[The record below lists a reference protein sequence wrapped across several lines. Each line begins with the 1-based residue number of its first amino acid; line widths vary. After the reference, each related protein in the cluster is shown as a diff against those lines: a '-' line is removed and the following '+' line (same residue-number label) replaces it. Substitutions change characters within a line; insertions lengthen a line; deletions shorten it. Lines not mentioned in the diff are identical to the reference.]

1 MKRRTLTQILKRM
14 RWSISTILR
23 RVFLARNAPDY
34 RSWLVPYAT
43 VAIHRDWPQ
52 MSEGTYP
59 EESQVV
65 NTAMWKTLMSIKAAS
80 ATELTV
86 EDHSASELGSL
97 TAHRRTRLLQSAS
110 RLPGVLWSVLIIG
123 GTVTVASA
131 TMFGAVSLR
140 LHAVQVLAFA
150 LLISLVLV
158 AIADIDRPFQGSVHI
173 SSYAFERAQQSMSAS
188 F

>member
-1 MKRRTLTQILKRM
+1 
-14 RWSISTILR
+14 
-23 RVFLARNAPDY
+23 
-34 RSWLVPYAT
+34 
-43 VAIHRDWPQ
+43 